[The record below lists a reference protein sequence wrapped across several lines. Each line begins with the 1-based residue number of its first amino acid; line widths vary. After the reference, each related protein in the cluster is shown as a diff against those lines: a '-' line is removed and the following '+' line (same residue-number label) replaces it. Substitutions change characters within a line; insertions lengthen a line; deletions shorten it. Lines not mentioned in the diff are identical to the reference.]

1 MPICPIRMEAEIIA
15 LPLSETRGKEAQRW
29 YDEQVSLITSA
40 TENRKKEIENNLKE
54 SYDSKKEAILH
65 DISKK
70 FHKLMKENDKSIRQ
84 YIEQNPEAEKIATFL
99 TEQYLP
105 KKAKSSKASKDIK
118 DPFMEDFELLNLQL
132 NVNGVNLEK
141 RTIWSDGV
149 LMHEGKFFKP
159 NEEIGI
165 KNRLNQVQ
173 YMKIVRITKLQMLL
187 DLNGEKLIITPNDLE
202 TEKYSI
208 KWD

>member
-1 MPICPIRMEAEIIA
+1 MEAEIIA

-105 KKAKSSKASKDIK
+105 KKAKPSKASKDIK

-208 KWD
+208 K